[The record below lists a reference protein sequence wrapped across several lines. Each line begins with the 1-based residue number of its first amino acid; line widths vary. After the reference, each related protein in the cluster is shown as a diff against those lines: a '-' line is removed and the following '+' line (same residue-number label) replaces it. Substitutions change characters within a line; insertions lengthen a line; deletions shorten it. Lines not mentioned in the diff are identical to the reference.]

1 MASFVPCRMP
11 RGVRR
16 REETVATAV
25 DVHEAPARA
34 RKARWSPGRWS
45 GLFGLIGLMCAVLL
59 PSAPVD
65 VETPTVSWPL
75 DATAPRSTLL
85 TTTAHRPLDLDVRF
99 GCDVVRAAQDAGG
112 VVLATVLPESP
123 EASTMGL
130 VVTAADGRLQV
141 RAHGRRLLDDA
152 VPPGPCEYR
161 ITGQGSGRPVHVAA
175 LPSPATRF
183 DPAVPI
189 GQATPDPD
197 RFAGPTEAELR
208 IALDGARLAADLAAQ
223 LPEVAVLVTDVA
235 RVPAAVDAPL
245 SVVLRLD
252 DESASRP
259 GPLKIALIAAVLA
272 ALLVTA
278 ALLLL
283 ADRSV
288 PRPRRRPGLVPPR
301 IADLVVPGALVLWL
315 VVAPATDDDG
325 YFATQA
331 RNAAHSGDVG
341 NYFQLYDQSFAP
353 FTWAYQ
359 GLSWWQQLA
368 GYAPV
373 AQRVPALVAGLL
385 TWLVLRRVLAM
396 VLAAAP
402 GSRRRDRIARAA
414 LAVTF
419 LGWWLPYDMGVRP
432 EGVVALCAAATLH
445 LVLVAGDRER
455 LVAAWAACAV
465 AGAGFVAHPSGVVAL
480 APLVAGLPLLG
491 RCVWVPGDR
500 TATILRG
507 LAVGSGGVTA
517 LVLGFADG
525 ALRDF
530 LRGQVVTESV
540 YPQDGWAEE
549 LERYAFLL
557 DQIPMG
563 SYAKRAAVLACLV
576 ALGWFAVLALVARAR
591 RVAVPAPLLVAGAA
605 TALGF
610 GSLAITPSK
619 WTHHF
624 GSLAGVGSVFLAG
637 ILVLGVPLARAALD
651 GRRVPLPLALAV
663 AASVVVT
670 AALAWR
676 GPNSWP
682 YAWLDGM
689 PSAYR
694 PPALGDIALD
704 DPLLWALVLAAAAA
718 ALVLVRRLGRREA
731 LLCVAPAVVAL
742 SLAASTTYLLSTFT
756 AAAVAGTP
764 RDSVWAG
771 SFADP
776 TGRSCV
782 VGDALRVLDPFTAR
796 PLPGVGPAG
805 PSGIFVVD
813 GGYYPANAPQG
824 TAARRV
830 WGSHVGR
837 DGRSADEPTGTMTTG
852 WYRLPVIPGERRVAV
867 IAAGTL
873 DRGNALTAVYGAGS
887 ETVGAQ
893 PLTDTAASPSWRTFT
908 LAPPAGA
915 DTVRIEAT
923 DALAGVHGWLAFS
936 APVVARPVAVSELV
950 PPTAPVALAWQV
962 AFGFPCLRP
971 STVVHG
977 LTEPPTF
984 GVLRGAQPLGGL
996 GDIAWLGGRGGVFA
1010 QVLHTQ
1016 SALQLATVAPA
1027 DPYLQVYVFDTP
1039 LARDAYTLTTTPRS
1053 VAGASTAVR

>member
-1 MASFVPCRMP
+1 MASFVPCRTP

-16 REETVATAV
+16 PEETVATAV
-25 DVHEAPARA
+25 DVHEAPTRA

-45 GLFGLIGLMCAVLL
+45 GLLGLIGLVCAVLL
-59 PSAPVD
+59 PFAPVD

-85 TTTAHRPLDLDVRF
+85 TITAHRPLDLDVRF

-112 VVLATVLPESP
+112 VVLSTVLPESP
-123 EASTMGL
+123 EASTTGL

-175 LPSPATRF
+175 PSSPATRF

-189 GQATPDPD
+189 GQAMPEPD
-197 RFAGPTEAELR
+197 RFAGPADAELR
-208 IALDGARLAADLAAQ
+208 IALDGAEQAVDLAAQ
-223 LPEVAVLVTDVA
+223 LPEVAALVTDVA
-235 RVPAAVDAPL
+235 RLPGAVDASL
-245 SVVLRLD
+245 SVALRLD

-259 GPLKIALIAAVLA
+259 APLKIALIAAVIA
-272 ALLVTA
+272 ALPITA

-288 PRPRRRPGLVPPR
+288 PRPRRRPRLVPPR

-353 FTWAYQ
+353 FTWVYQ
-359 GLSWWQQLA
+359 GLAWWQQLA

-396 VLAAAP
+396 VLDAAP
-402 GSRRRDRIARAA
+402 GSRRRDAVARAA
-414 LAVTF
+414 LAVAF
-419 LGWWLPYDMGVRP
+419 LAWWLPYDMGVRP

-445 LVLVAGDRER
+445 LVLVAGHRER

-491 RCVWVPGDR
+491 RCVRVPGDR
-500 TATILRG
+500 IATTLRG

-530 LRGQVVTESV
+530 LRGQLVTESV

-563 SYAKRAAVLACLV
+563 SYAKRAAVLACLL
-576 ALGWFAVLALVARAR
+576 ALGWFAVLAPVAR
-591 RVAVPAPLLVAGAA
+591 RVAVPAPLLLAGAA

-610 GSLAITPSK
+610 VSLAITPSK

-637 ILVLGVPLARAALD
+637 MLVLGVPLARAALD

-663 AASVVVT
+663 AASVVVV

-718 ALVLVRRLGRREA
+718 ALVLVRRLSRREA
-731 LLCVAPAVVAL
+731 LLCVTPAVVAL

-756 AAAVAGTP
+756 AAAAAGTP
-764 RDSVWAG
+764 PR
-771 SFADP
+771 
-776 TGRSCV
+776 
-782 VGDALRVLDPFTAR
+782 LRVGRIVRR
-796 PLPGVGPAG
+796 PHGP
-805 PSGIFVVD
+805 ILC
-813 GGYYPANAPQG
+813 GG
-824 TAARRV
+824 
-830 WGSHVGR
+830 
-837 DGRSADEPTGTMTTG
+837 
-852 WYRLPVIPGERRVAV
+852 
-867 IAAGTL
+867 
-873 DRGNALTAVYGAGS
+873 
-887 ETVGAQ
+887 
-893 PLTDTAASPSWRTFT
+893 
-908 LAPPAGA
+908 
-915 DTVRIEAT
+915 
-923 DALAGVHGWLAFS
+923 
-936 APVVARPVAVSELV
+936 
-950 PPTAPVALAWQV
+950 
-962 AFGFPCLRP
+962 
-971 STVVHG
+971 
-977 LTEPPTF
+977 
-984 GVLRGAQPLGGL
+984 
-996 GDIAWLGGRGGVFA
+996 
-1010 QVLHTQ
+1010 
-1016 SALQLATVAPA
+1016 
-1027 DPYLQVYVFDTP
+1027 
-1039 LARDAYTLTTTPRS
+1039 
-1053 VAGASTAVR
+1053 